1 MDTLPRLAHIQVQGI
16 RQTTTVSIRW
26 DPMEPVS
33 GVSQSELHKLVILAG
48 NARPNATKVD
58 QSANI
63 ARTTIS
69 SAFTEMCLFRNK
81 TNKRKR

>member
-1 MDTLPRLAHIQVQGI
+1 MAPD
-16 RQTTTVSIRW
+16 
-26 DPMEPVS
+26 S
-33 GVSQSELHKLVILAG
+33 GGNPSELLKLVILVG
-48 NARPNATKVD
+48 SARPNVTKVD

-69 SAFTEMCLFRNK
+69 SVSTEMCLFRSR